1 MEKWQEK
8 VKEIKEEFTTRI
20 TQDSSAE
27 EIEKINQSTAKVDE
41 LDKMYLEVEQE
52 NRKLKDAI
60 ARMVTSQGSSDKP
73 NDPSDPNETK
83 PLTLDEIIAEKL
95 KQKEK

>member
-60 ARMVTSQGSSDKP
+60 ARMVTSQGSSDMP
-73 NDPSDPNETK
+73 HDPSDPNENK